1 MRINNHICVFKRIQN
16 QKLNLVVSSKIIK
29 DYNNNG
35 VVVLRNVVSQ
45 KWITI
50 LKRGLKKNFQNPSKY
65 KCVYEKIN
73 KKELFY
79 DDYCNWNKIEE
90 YKNFIY
96 QSNIGKLAQELMR
109 SKKVNVFHE
118 HVLVKEIGSTKR
130 TPWHQDQSYYCVN
143 GKDNCSFWIPLD
155 EVSKNSSPEFVIG
168 SNQWNKKF
176 LPTKFFGHS
185 YDKKDGEFQSIPDIE
200 KNRSKYKIKS
210 WKMNL
215 GDAVVFNFSTVH
227 GAPANKSK
235 NRRRAFSIRFTGDDA
250 TYIKRKGEMSP
261 PFPNVKL
268 KKGQAL
274 DSKTFPVLISS

>member
-1 MRINNHICVFKRIQN
+1 MRINNNICVFKRIQN

-35 VVVLRNVVSQ
+35 VVVLRNVVPQ

-50 LKRGLKKNFQNPSKY
+50 LKRGLKKNFLNPSKY
-65 KCVYEKIN
+65 KCVYEKNN

-79 DDYCNWNKIEE
+79 DDYCNWNKIGE
-90 YKNFIY
+90 YKKFIFESDIGKIAQKLM
-96 QSNIGKLAQELMR
+96 QSN
-109 SKKVNVFHE
+109 KVNVFHE
-118 HVLVKEIGSTKR
+118 HVLVKEIGSKKR

-155 EVSKNSSPEFVIG
+155 EVKKNSSPEFVIG
-168 SNQWNKKF
+168 SNKWNKQF

-185 YDKKDGEFQSIPDIE
+185 YDQKDDEFQSIPDIE
-200 KNRSKYKIKS
+200 NNRSKYKIKS

-227 GAPANKSK
+227 GAPSNKSK

>member
-1 MRINNHICVFKRIQN
+1 MRINNHICIFKRIQN

-35 VVVLRNVVSQ
+35 VVVLRNVVPQ

-50 LKRGLKKNFQNPSKY
+50 LKRGLKKNFLNPSKY
-65 KCVYEKIN
+65 KCVYEKNN

-79 DDYCNWNKIEE
+79 DDYCNWKKIEE
-90 YKNFIY
+90 YKKFIFESDIGKTAQKLM
-96 QSNIGKLAQELMR
+96 QSN
-109 SKKVNVFHE
+109 KVNVFHE
-118 HVLVKEIGSTKR
+118 HVLVKEIGSKKR

-155 EVSKNSSPEFVIG
+155 EVNKNSSPEFVIG
-168 SNQWNKKF
+168 SNKWNKQF

-185 YDKKDGEFQSIPDIE
+185 YDQKDGEFQSIPDIE
-200 KNRSKYKIKS
+200 NNRSKYKIKS

-227 GAPANKSK
+227 GAPSNKSK

>member
-1 MRINNHICVFKRIQN
+1 MRINNHICIFKRIQN
-16 QKLNLVVSSKIIK
+16 QELNLVVSSKIIK

-35 VVVLRNVVSQ
+35 VVVLRNVVPQ

-50 LKRGLKKNFQNPSKY
+50 LKRGLKKNFLNPSKY
-65 KCVYEKIN
+65 KCVYEKNN

-79 DDYCNWNKIEE
+79 DDYCNWNKIGE
-90 YKNFIY
+90 YKKFIFESDIGKIAQKLM
-96 QSNIGKLAQELMR
+96 QSN
-109 SKKVNVFHE
+109 KVNVFHE
-118 HVLVKEIGSTKR
+118 HVLVKEIGSKKR

-155 EVSKNSSPEFVIG
+155 EVNKNSSPEFVIG
-168 SNQWNKKF
+168 SNKWNKQF

-185 YDKKDGEFQSIPDIE
+185 YDQKDGEFESIPDIE
-200 KNRSKYKIKS
+200 NNRSKYKIKS

-227 GAPANKSK
+227 GAPSNKSK

>member
-35 VVVLRNVVSQ
+35 VVVLRNVVPQ

-50 LKRGLKKNFQNPSKY
+50 LKRGLKKNFQKPSKY
-65 KCVYEKIN
+65 KCVYEKNN

-90 YKNFIY
+90 YKKFIFE
-96 QSNIGKLAQELMR
+96 SDIGKLAQELMQ
-109 SKKVNVFHE
+109 SNKVNIFHE
-118 HVLVKEIGSTKR
+118 HVLVKEIGSKKR

-155 EVSKNSSPEFVIG
+155 EINKNSSPEFVIQ
-168 SNQWNKKF
+168 SNKWNKQF

-185 YDKKDGEFQSIPDIE
+185 YDQKDGEFQNIPDIDS
-200 KNRSKYKIKS
+200 NRSKYKIKS
-210 WKMNL
+210 WKMNI

-227 GAPANKSK
+227 GAPAHKSK

-261 PFPNVKL
+261 PFPDVKL